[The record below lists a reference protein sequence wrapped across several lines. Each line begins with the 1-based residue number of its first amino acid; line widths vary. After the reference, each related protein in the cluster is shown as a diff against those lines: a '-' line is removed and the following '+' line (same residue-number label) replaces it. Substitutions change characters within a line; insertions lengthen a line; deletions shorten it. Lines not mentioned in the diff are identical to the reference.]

1 MVQFFLLVAVLLV
14 VWMGYKRFLKE
25 AERVTKSVRRAE
37 KEAETGASGTLV
49 EDPKTGEYR
58 VEKKDDEI

>member
-1 MVQFFLLVAVLLV
+1 MPQLLLLIAVGIVGWL
-14 VWMGYKRFLKE
+14 GYRQFLKE
-25 AERVTKSVRRAE
+25 AERVSKSVRRAE

-58 VEKKDDEI
+58 VENEDDRT

>member
-1 MVQFFLLVAVLLV
+1 MVQLLLLVAVLLV

-25 AERVTKSVRRAE
+25 AERVSKSVRRAE

-49 EDPKTGEYR
+49 EDPKTGEYH
-58 VEKKDDEI
+58 VERKEDDE

>member
-1 MVQFFLLVAVLLV
+1 MVQLFLLVAVLLV
-14 VWMGYKRFLKE
+14 AWMGYKRFLKE

-37 KEAETGASGTLV
+37 KEAETGASGTLI

-58 VEKKDDEI
+58 VEDKDPDP

>member
-37 KEAETGASGTLV
+37 KEAETGASGTLI

-58 VEKKDDEI
+58 VEDKDRDT

>member
-1 MVQFFLLVAVLLV
+1 MLIVG
-14 VWMGYKRFLKE
+14 WMGYRRFLKE

-58 VEKKDDEI
+58 VEDRNSDT

>member
-1 MVQFFLLVAVLLV
+1 MVQIFLLIAVLIV
-14 VWMGYKRFLKE
+14 GWMGYKRFLKE

-58 VEKKDDEI
+58 LDDKDRDI